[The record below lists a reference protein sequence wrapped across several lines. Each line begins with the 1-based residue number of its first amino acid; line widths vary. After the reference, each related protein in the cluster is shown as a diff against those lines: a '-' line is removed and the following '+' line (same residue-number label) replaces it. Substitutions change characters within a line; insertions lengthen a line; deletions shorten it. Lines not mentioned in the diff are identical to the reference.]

1 MSVWGG
7 PGGDGC
13 VSFRREKGEP
23 LGGPSGGSGGR
34 GGHVIL
40 ECQEGINTLAG
51 ARERVHVKGSKGENG
66 TGKSRDGQRGKDVTI
81 TVPVGTVVRDFDG
94 NVAGELKENGQK
106 MIVSMGGR
114 GGRGNKAFKTHRN
127 KAPKLAEKG
136 GEGKQRWIFLELKLV
151 GDVGVVGMPNA
162 GKSTLLKQVTNANP
176 KTADYP
182 FTTISPNL
190 GVVDLEDGK
199 GLVLVDIPGL
209 IEGASEGKGMG
220 VTFLRHVQRNKVLLH
235 VVDGS
240 APDPVGNFEKIN
252 RELRNYDGNLGD
264 KKQVVCVNKCD
275 LFEDDGDEVIS
286 AIKKSAG
293 HTRVLKISALKRE
306 NVKEL
311 MYRLK
316 MFVDK
321 QEEVVLEETMNP
333 NVRFDE
339 DDLQADSDDFQVK
352 SDPSYPGQWRVTGA
366 YIEEFARMTHWD
378 YPEAVERFG
387 RVLTATGIAGVL
399 EDRGAKEG
407 DLIMIDRFDFDFSP
421 SKTNP
426 YIPTELL
433 QQDEEILMRE
443 KMREERKAMWG
454 RGESEGVGED
464 CVEDG
469 QVDDDEMIVIYHDLD
484 DEEDDEG
491 EDGEWDE
498 DDEEMRAM
506 MDGDWSAFDDG
517 EDFVPSEGDNVSIL

>member
-23 LGGPSGGSGGR
+23 MGGPSGGSGGR

-51 ARERVHVKGSKGENG
+51 ARERVHVKGGKGENG
-66 TGKSRDGQRGKDVTI
+66 KGKSLDGSRGRDITV

-94 NVAGELKENGQK
+94 NVAGELTTKGQQ
-106 MIVSMGGR
+106 MVVSLGGR
-114 GGRGNKAFKTHRN
+114 GGRGNKSFKTNRN

-136 GEGKQRWIFLELKLV
+136 GEGTQRWIFLELKLV

-240 APDPVGNFEKIN
+240 AEDPVGNFKKIN
-252 RELRNYDGNLGD
+252 RELESYDEDLGK

-275 LFEDDGDEVIS
+275 LFPDGGDDIIEQIRE
-286 AIKKSAG
+286 AAG
-293 HTRVLKISALKRE
+293 HTRVLKISALHRE

-316 MFVDK
+316 QFADAQPDVILD
-321 QEEVVLEETMNP
+321 ETASP
-333 NVRFDE
+333 KVRFDV
-339 DDLQADSDDFQVK
+339 DDLTADSDDFKVS
-352 SDPSYPGQWRVTGA
+352 SDPSYPGQWRVEGK
-366 YIEEFARMTHWD
+366 YIEEVARMTHWD
-378 YPEAVERFG
+378 YPEAVERFS
-387 RVLTATGIAGVL
+387 RVLEATGVAGVL
-399 EDRGAKEG
+399 DEMGAQEG
-407 DLIMIDRFDFDFSP
+407 DLIMIDRFDFDFAP

-426 YIPTELL
+426 YIPIELL
-433 QQDEEILMRE
+433 EQDAEILARE
-443 KMREERKAMWG
+443 KMREEKELAWG
-454 RGESEGVGED
+454 RGESMGVGEEGEGAD
-464 CVEDG
+464 EEEEEGAFVMYYNLADEDDAG
-469 QVDDDEMIVIYHDLD
+469 DDEDW
-484 DEEDDEG
+484 E
-491 EDGEWDE
+491 E
-498 DDEEMRAM
+498 DDEEMKAM
-506 MDGDWSAFDDG
+506 LGDWSAFEGKG
-517 EDFVPSEGDNVSIL
+517 EFIAKEGDNVSIL